1 MKTIKLFAA
10 SSLIL
15 LGATAAQA
23 QDFST
28 GYFLGGYQYAYR
40 MNPAFPSEHNF
51 FTIGLGQLGF
61 NMQSDFG
68 FSDFVKK
75 DASGQYVIFLNDAIS
90 SQDFLDGF
98 KKDELNKFE
107 FTTNLNILSRG
118 SWNKEKHSFSTFD
131 IAVKSTNSLAL
142 PYDLFRYL
150 KDGTSNGTSF
160 DFSGTSLNTR
170 NYLELAYGTS
180 RIIKNKVN
188 FGIRLKALVGLANAS
203 MTMDK
208 LLVNMAS
215 DSWTVQS
222 QGSLSGSVPFLDLK
236 TKTGDDGKEY
246 YDYNIGKD
254 NLNFQKITSNIGLG
268 GALDAGLA
276 INLLPWFTVSAAIL
290 DFGVV
295 NWTNEI
301 SGVSNMNG
309 SVTPSAE
316 SGDQMKDFLNSL
328 QNIYKFEPQTPE
340 TPAKTLGGKWEQMPY
355 RVNGGVELRV
365 PFYQR
370 LSVGALY
377 TFYGSKFAFNT
388 NDLRLSA
395 NWTPLN
401 FLSASVS
408 TRLGDKFKV
417 FGAAINLHPSLF
429 NLFVGV
435 DAVSVPLNLVN
446 IGPLLGD
453 SVPASVKQYALMP
466 ADDLNLNAYVGL
478 SFALG
483 KRQIDYRKMSKAIIL
498 EQKEKA
504 EAKAAE
510 KKEKEE
516 QKAKEQQLKE
526 YEKAEKEAAKQA
538 EKEAKEAEK
547 QAKIQAAEEAKA
559 AKQAEKEAKEAEK
572 IAKQKAAEE
581 AKAAKEAEKQA
592 KADAKAAKEAEK
604 AAKAQAKAE
613 KAAAKAA
620 EKAAATNAALEAKAA
635 EFEAAKAAIEA
646 EPAVPE
652 VKTEEAK
659 PSEAEALLET
669 VLEQP
674 AAPAETP
681 AEEAPKAEEP
691 AKEEPAKEEVPAA
704 PTVFE
709 FPTL

>member
-1 MKTIKLFAA
+1 MKTIKLFLVSSIAFLGVA
-10 SSLIL
+10 SAS
-15 LGATAAQA
+15 A
-23 QDFST
+23 QDFRT

-40 MNPAFPSEHNF
+40 MNPAFASEHNF
-51 FTIGLGQLGF
+51 FSVGLGQFGVDL
-61 NMQSDFG
+61 QSDFG
-68 FSDFVKK
+68 FSDFVKQ
-75 DASGQYVIFLNDAIS
+75 DASGQYVLALNNSIS
-90 SQDFLDGF
+90 SEDFLSGF
-98 KKDELNKFE
+98 NSGLNKLE
-107 FTTNLNILSRG
+107 LSSNVNLISRG
-118 SWNKEKHSFSTFD
+118 HWNKEKVSFSTFD
-131 IAVKSTNSLAL
+131 VSIKTTNRLDL
-142 PYDLFRYL
+142 PYDIFKFL
-150 KDGTSNGTSF
+150 KEGSSNGANF
-160 DFSGTSLNTR
+160 DFSGLGLSTR

-180 RIIKNKVN
+180 KIVRNV
-188 FGIRLKALVGLANAS
+188 FSYGIRLKGLVGLANAS
-203 MTMDK
+203 MTMDQFN
-208 LLVNMAS
+208 VSMTS
-215 DSWTVQS
+215 DAWTINS
-222 QGSLSGSVPFLDLK
+222 KGTISAGVPFASIPTDADGYMDFTKIGLD
-236 TKTGDDGKEY
+236 TK
-246 YDYNIGKD
+246 
-254 NLNFQKITSNIGLG
+254 KITSNIGLG
-268 GALDAGLA
+268 GALDAGLS
-276 INLLPWFTVSAAIL
+276 INLLPWLTVSAAVL
-290 DFGVV
+290 DFGYV

-301 SGVSNMNG
+301 EGISNFSG

-316 SGDQMKDFLNSL
+316 EDTDQFSEFLKSMPKM
-328 QNIYKFEPQTPE
+328 IKFQPQEPA

-355 RVNGGVELRV
+355 RINGGVELRV

-377 TFYGSKFAFNT
+377 TMYGGNFTFNT
-388 NDLRLSA
+388 QDILLSA

-401 FLSASVS
+401 FLSASLS
-408 TRLGDKFKV
+408 TRLGDNFKV

-429 NLFVGV
+429 NLFVGI

-446 IGPLLGD
+446 IGPILPD
-453 SVPASVKQYALMP
+453 SVPASVKQYAIMP

-547 QAKIQAAEEAKA
+547 QAKIQAAEDAKA

-604 AAKAQAKAE
+604 AAKAQE
-613 KAAAKAA
+613 KAAKAA
-620 EKAAATNAALEAKAA
+620 AKAAATNAALEAKAA

-691 AKEEPAKEEVPAA
+691 AKEEPAKEEAPAA

>member
-1 MKTIKLFAA
+1 MKTAKLFLA
-10 SSLIL
+10 SSIL
-15 LGATAAQA
+15 FLSIASASA
-23 QDFST
+23 QDFRT

-40 MNPAFPSEHNF
+40 MNPAFASEHNF
-51 FTIGLGQLGF
+51 FSVGLGQFGA
-61 NMQSDFG
+61 NIQSDFG

-75 DASGQYVIFLNDAIS
+75 DASGQYVLALNNSIS
-90 SQDFLDGF
+90 SEDFLSGF
-98 KKDELNKFE
+98 NSGLNKFE
-107 FTTNLNILSRG
+107 LSSNVNLISRG
-118 SWNKEKHSFSTFD
+118 HWNKEKVSFSTFD
-131 IAVKSTNSLAL
+131 VSIKTTNRLDL
-142 PYDLFRYL
+142 PYDIFKFL
-150 KDGTSNGTSF
+150 KEGSSNGAEF
-160 DFSGTSLNTR
+160 DFSGLGLSTR

-180 RIIKNKVN
+180 KIVRNV
-188 FGIRLKALVGLANAS
+188 FSYGIRLKGLVGLANAS
-203 MTMDK
+203 MTMDQFK
-208 LLVNMAS
+208 VSMTS
-215 DSWTVQS
+215 DAWTINS
-222 QGSLSGSVPFLDLK
+222 KGTISAGVPFASIPTDADGYMDFTKIGLD
-236 TKTGDDGKEY
+236 TK
-246 YDYNIGKD
+246 
-254 NLNFQKITSNIGLG
+254 KITSNIGLG
-268 GALDAGLA
+268 GALDAGLS
-276 INLLPWFTVSAAIL
+276 INLLPWLTVSAAVL
-290 DFGVV
+290 DFGYV

-301 SGVSNMNG
+301 EGISNFSG

-316 SGDQMKDFLNSL
+316 EDTDQFSEFLKSMPKM
-328 QNIYKFEPQTPE
+328 IKFQPQEPA

-355 RVNGGVELRV
+355 RINGGVELRV

-377 TFYGSKFAFNT
+377 TMYGGNFTFNT
-388 NDLRLSA
+388 QDILLSA

-401 FLSASVS
+401 FLSASLS
-408 TRLGDKFKV
+408 TRLGDNFKV

-429 NLFVGV
+429 NLFVGI

-446 IGPLLGD
+446 IGPILPD
-453 SVPASVKQYALMP
+453 SVPASVKQYAIMP

-483 KRQIDYRKMSKAIIL
+483 KRQIDYRKMSKSIIQ

-547 QAKIQAAEEAKA
+547 QAKIQAAEDA
-559 AKQAEKEAKEAEK
+559 KEAKEAEK

-691 AKEEPAKEEVPAA
+691 AKEEPAKEEAPAA

>member
-15 LGATAAQA
+15 LGAAAAQA

-453 SVPASVKQYALMP
+453 SVPASVKKYALMP

-526 YEKAEKEAAKQA
+526 YEKAEKE
-538 EKEAKEAEK
+538 
-547 QAKIQAAEEAKA
+547 
-559 AKQAEKEAKEAEK
+559 
-572 IAKQKAAEE
+572 
-581 AKAAKEAEKQA
+581 AAKEAEKQA

>member
-1 MKTIKLFAA
+1 
-10 SSLIL
+10 
-15 LGATAAQA
+15 
-23 QDFST
+23 
-28 GYFLGGYQYAYR
+28 
-40 MNPAFPSEHNF
+40 
-51 FTIGLGQLGF
+51 
-61 NMQSDFG
+61 
-68 FSDFVKK
+68 
-75 DASGQYVIFLNDAIS
+75 
-90 SQDFLDGF
+90 
-98 KKDELNKFE
+98 
-107 FTTNLNILSRG
+107 
-118 SWNKEKHSFSTFD
+118 
-131 IAVKSTNSLAL
+131 
-142 PYDLFRYL
+142 
-150 KDGTSNGTSF
+150 
-160 DFSGTSLNTR
+160 
-170 NYLELAYGTS
+170 
-180 RIIKNKVN
+180 
-188 FGIRLKALVGLANAS
+188 
-203 MTMDK
+203 
-208 LLVNMAS
+208 
-215 DSWTVQS
+215 
-222 QGSLSGSVPFLDLK
+222 
-236 TKTGDDGKEY
+236 
-246 YDYNIGKD
+246 
-254 NLNFQKITSNIGLG
+254 
-268 GALDAGLA
+268 
-276 INLLPWFTVSAAIL
+276 
-290 DFGVV
+290 
-295 NWTNEI
+295 
-301 SGVSNMNG
+301 
-309 SVTPSAE
+309 
-316 SGDQMKDFLNSL
+316 MKDFLNSL

-453 SVPASVKQYALMP
+453 SVPASVKKYALMP

-526 YEKAEKEAAKQA
+526 YEKAEKEAAK
-538 EKEAKEAEK
+538 EAEK
-547 QAKIQAAEEAKA
+547 QAKADAKA
-559 AKQAEKEAKEAEK
+559 AKEAEK
-572 IAKQKAAEE
+572 AAKAKAAEE